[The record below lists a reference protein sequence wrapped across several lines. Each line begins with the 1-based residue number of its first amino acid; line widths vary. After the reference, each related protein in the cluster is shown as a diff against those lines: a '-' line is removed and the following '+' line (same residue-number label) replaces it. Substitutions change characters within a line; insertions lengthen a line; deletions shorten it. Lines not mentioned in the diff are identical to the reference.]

1 MSGLKITCRYT
12 PKWCMLGQISHF
24 CRSDLVSYCHCG
36 YCDLQKIVT
45 GGSVPRVEWP
55 EIVWG
60 QEARPWD
67 VLTKGVKV
75 VERGSPSSKST
86 MATGSIL
93 SSASGVRRRF
103 WCIFSLMATLAKSLW
118 GMVRGK
124 IFDGGLEPPNSPLL
138 AMGLVRFSSSEVIYL
153 SQSQ

>member
-1 MSGLKITCRYT
+1 VVTVICR
-12 PKWCMLGQISHF
+12 
-24 CRSDLVSYCHCG
+24 
-36 YCDLQKIVT
+36 IVT

-124 IFDGGLEPPNSPLL
+124 IFDGGTGAPKQSFAGYGPGEVLLE
-138 AMGLVRFSSSEVIYL
+138 
-153 SQSQ
+153 